1 MKGEIKLEI
10 FAEDIADEV
19 KSLVREIC
27 GKEIVTIMKEQATAL
42 VKEEVNKMIGPML
55 TKFFNDGEE
64 FRVVGSDRWS
74 TEMKK
79 SADER
84 IRAQIIEYINEPTY
98 KYSKDGR
105 NAAELFMKSSTYSEP
120 SRLQRMID
128 WCIVQYVNKEL
139 LDKINERVEKIA
151 NESSKI
157 EDAVNSK
164 IAEIVTKALKK

>member
-55 TKFFNDGEE
+55 TKFFNDGE
-64 FRVVGSDRWS
+64 
-74 TEMKK
+74 
-79 SADER
+79 
-84 IRAQIIEYINEPTY
+84 EPTY